1 MGEPAADPPRI
12 GRGAWLN
19 VGVAALLMVATFPG
33 RTYSLG
39 LLTEPLKNDFHLDD
53 VTYGQI
59 NLWATLLGALFCL
72 PCGWLI
78 DRLGTRPVLA
88 GVLLGLGASVLALSA
103 AVSVT
108 VLATM
113 ILLTRGFGQSALSVV
128 SLGIVGKTTYRR
140 RELAMAVFSV
150 LMGIG
155 FAAAVWAVREA
166 EKNPAI
172 GWRGIWFVIGL
183 ILVAGVLPVSWILV
197 REPGPAPVSMPSV
210 SGAVSGGDLT
220 FAAALRTPA
229 FWAVGLT
236 CSLFL
241 FVSSGTALFYE
252 AMLKSFD
259 FGRPEY
265 EEMLGVLFLFGTGF
279 NLLCGWLAQRWSLTR
294 LLGVGSFVMAGS
306 LAALP
311 LARTMTQLYWYAA
324 AVACAGGV
332 VTVVFFIVWRQMYG
346 ASHVGQIQGAAQ
358 LLTVVASAVSLWI
371 FPAARQW
378 FGSYVPLLQ
387 VLAAAAVVLGLWV
400 WLVPLPRAQAVPV
413 MPTQPSN

>member
-1 MGEPAADPPRI
+1 MGNAPSDRHEAVRSSV
-12 GRGAWLN
+12 N

-39 LLTEPLKNDFHLDD
+39 LLTEPLKADFHLDD
-53 VTYGQI
+53 VTFGQI
-59 NLWATLLGALFCL
+59 NLWATLFGALFCL

-88 GVLLGLGASVLALSA
+88 GVVLGLGASVLALSA
-103 AVSVT
+103 AKSVIL
-108 VLATM
+108 LAVM
-113 ILLTRGFGQSALSVV
+113 ILLTRGLGQSALSVV
-128 SLGIVGKTTYRR
+128 SLGVVGKTAYCR

-150 LMGIG
+150 LIGVG
-155 FAAAVWAVREA
+155 FAATVWAVKEA

-172 GWRGIWFVIGL
+172 GWREIWAVIGFV
-183 ILVAGVLPVSWILV
+183 LVLGVLPVAWILLQ
-197 REPGPAPVSMPSV
+197 EPAAPQAQTILSSA
-210 SGAVSGGDLT
+210 SGADFT

-236 CSLFL
+236 CALFL

-252 AMLKSFD
+252 AMLKSFG

-279 NLLCGWLAQRWSLTR
+279 NLLCGWLAQRWPLTR
-294 LLGVGSFVMAGS
+294 LLALGSLVLAGS

-332 VTVVFFIVWRQMYG
+332 VTVVFFIIWRQMYG
-346 ASHVGQIQGAAQ
+346 AAHVGQIQGAAQ
-358 LLTVVASAVSLWI
+358 LLTVVASAASLWL
-371 FPAARQW
+371 FPAAKQW
-378 FGSYVPLLQ
+378 FGSFVPLLQ
-387 VLAAAAVVLGLWV
+387 ILAAAAALLAVWV
-400 WLVPLPRAQAVPV
+400 WFVPLPRTYTDP
-413 MPTQPSN
+413 